1 MDILPFVEWVVYQ
14 VTQETYPVLSA
25 KKDASMG
32 LRERERTLGGRE
44 KGSLNEV
51 VSGGL
56 SNGSSH
62 QEQHEAMV

>member
-1 MDILPFVEWVVYQ
+1 MGSLPSDSRNLPCIKCKERCKHGP
-14 VTQETYPVLSA
+14 E
-25 KKDASMG
+25 
-32 LRERERTLGGRE
+32 RERERTLGGRE